1 MKNMQQSISH
11 MNQLLDDLVET
22 STKMRDVS
30 MQVISEEELAPLQK
44 KQQMLLRELE
54 SFDEALQKNYPGQ
67 INEST
72 HSHFHERLADFQ
84 RLNKEFIQNLN
95 QSHGLI
101 QFDLKYLANETS
113 GEIPALSFL
122 HKVTAAPNASEAI
135 KTKKDKEER

>member
-22 STKMRDVS
+22 STIMRDVS

-44 KQQMLLRELE
+44 KQQLLLRELE
-54 SFDEALQKNYPGQ
+54 NFDEALQKNYPGQ

-72 HSHFHERLADFQ
+72 HTHFHERLADFQ

-101 QFDLKYLANETS
+101 QFDLEYLSNETN
-113 GEIPALSFL
+113 GEIPSLSFL
-122 HKVTAAPNASEAI
+122 HKVTTTPNATETVEA
-135 KTKKDKEER
+135 KKNKEK